1 MNTKQI
7 VLEVVLVS
15 FVALNGYVVYQH
27 GYIGFFELALANIAT
42 VTVMVDLSIALG
54 IILVWMW
61 QDAKERGVSIIPHI
75 LLTLTLGS
83 VGPLVYL
90 TQRAASKKEQLSY
103 APGESLS

>member
-1 MNTKQI
+1 MTTQQI

-15 FVALNGYVVYQH
+15 FVALTGYAVYQH
-27 GYIGFFELALANIAT
+27 GYIGFFDVMMANAAT
-42 VTVMVDLSIALG
+42 VTAMVDLSIALG

-61 QDAKERGVSIIPHI
+61 QDAKQRGVSILPHI

-90 TQRAASKKEQLSY
+90 IQRAGSMGY
-103 APGESLS
+103 ARSEGIS

>member
-1 MNTKQI
+1 

-27 GYIGFFELALANIAT
+27 GYIGFFDLVMANVAT
-42 VTVMVDLSIALG
+42 VAAMVDLSIALG

-90 TQRAASKKEQLSY
+90 IQRAGSKKESLAY
-103 APGESLS
+103 ASGESLS

>member
-15 FVALNGYVVYQH
+15 FVALNGYVVYQY
-27 GYIGFFELALANIAT
+27 GYIGFFELVMANVAT
-42 VTVMVDLSIALG
+42 VAAMVDLSIALG

-90 TQRAASKKEQLSY
+90 IQRAGNKKESLAY

>member
-7 VLEVVLVS
+7 GFGSVLVG
-15 FVALNGYVVYQH
+15 FFALTMYTVYLH
-27 GYIGFFELALANIAT
+27 GYLGFFDLIMANAAT
-42 VTVMVDLSIALG
+42 ITAMVDLVIALS

-83 VGPLVYL
+83 VGPLLYL
-90 TQRAASKKEQLSY
+90 YQRAGSKKEHSAY
-103 APGESLS
+103 AHGESVA